1 MMKNH
6 NQSEHFMQNGGRFW
20 TNEILVGMGL
30 YRIKMQKW
38 KLSSLVT
45 AVEASLDKNL
55 HGKDF
60 NAG

>member
-1 MMKNH
+1 MKILH
-6 NQSEHFMQNGGRFW
+6 DEKSQPIRTYFMQNGGRFW

-30 YRIKMQKW
+30 HRNGNQA
-38 KLSSLVT
+38 VT